1 MYKSIRGVP
10 TYLTVTSLGTVINL
24 FRNVL
29 VANLLGPYVTGL
41 CHTLLVI
48 PQLGQYFNFGLN
60 ESRLVFTSKN
70 EGEGEK
76 DKVYEINNTVFN
88 LTIITSIFAFIIAG
102 IYITFFPLKYPGV
115 RSYGILAALLIIIWE
130 IKRFLLNQYIIENKI
145 IKLSWIELTFVVTVF
160 IVQLS
165 LISISNQKYSWFSG
179 GHAFWY
185 GLIIPASCVVVYG
198 LRDHINKIIVS
209 LKIINLQYIRKMI
222 PLGMILQTS
231 AFVYMPFVI
240 ISRIILASSV
250 GPQEVG
256 YFLLSA
262 IFISK
267 FSTLPNSIAKILLPK
282 FSFMYGEKKSFNHL
296 YNLFI
301 ISQKLSFSLTLL
313 LVLMGYFLLEP
324 IVILILPDYTPGILP
339 CKVMMIAA
347 IPYSLIE
354 NANKLLLSLEYK
366 RLYTWIY
373 LISIMI
379 FLLFLA
385 ILFGNNKISALNIS
399 WCVSLSFLFY
409 SIILN
414 YNIIRKRQLE
424 NNKS

>member
-1 MYKSIRGVP
+1 M
-10 TYLTVTSLGTVINL
+10 TATSAGALINV
-24 FRNVL
+24 FRNII

-60 ESRLVFTSKN
+60 ESRLVFTSTN
-70 EGEGEK
+70 EGEGK
-76 DKVYEINNTVFN
+76 KNKVYEINNTVFN

-102 IYITFFPLKYPGV
+102 IYITFFPLQYPGI

-130 IKRFLLNQYIIENKI
+130 IKRFLLNQYIIENNI

-165 LISISNQKYSWFSG
+165 LISLSDQQYNWFSG

-185 GLIIPASCVVVYG
+185 GLIIPATCVVVYG
-198 LRDHINKIIVS
+198 LRDHINKIILS
-209 LKIINLQYIRKMI
+209 FKIINLQYMREMI

-240 ISRIILASSV
+240 ISRILLASTV
-250 GPQEVG
+250 GIQEVG
-256 YFLLSA
+256 YFLLST

-267 FSTLPNSIAKILLPK
+267 FSTLPNSIAKIILPK
-282 FSFMYGEKKSFNHL
+282 FSFMHGEKKSFNHL

-301 ISQKLSFSLTLL
+301 RSQKLSFGLALL
-313 LVLMGYFLLEP
+313 LVLIGYYLLEP
-324 IVILILPDYTPGILP
+324 VVKLILPDYTPGLLP

-366 RLYTWIY
+366 KLYTWIY
-373 LISIMI
+373 LTSLISFVI
-379 FLLFLA
+379 FLTVLFE
-385 ILFGNNKISALNIS
+385 INRFSALNIS
-399 WCVSLSFLFY
+399 WGFSFSFLFY
-409 SIILN
+409 AVIVNYYIIKLA
-414 YNIIRKRQLE
+414 YV
-424 NNKS
+424 NND